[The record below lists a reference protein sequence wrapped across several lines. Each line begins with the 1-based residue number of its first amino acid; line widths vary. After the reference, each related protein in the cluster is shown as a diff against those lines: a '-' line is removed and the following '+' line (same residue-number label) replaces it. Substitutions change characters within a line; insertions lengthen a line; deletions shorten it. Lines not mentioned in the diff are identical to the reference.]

1 MLQRNIASRYATAL
15 FLAAK
20 DNGQLEAVEA
30 AFPPLAGA
38 VREDRDLNR
47 FLCHPAIAPPDK
59 KKILEMLMAGL
70 KDKANDM
77 LFDFLCLV
85 VDKQRE
91 QYIPLMWEVFKE
103 RLLEHR
109 SQLVAQVETPYALP
123 EDLKQGLRDKLGKV
137 TGKSILLEEIV
148 DPELMGGVRVRL
160 GDRVID
166 GTVMHR
172 LDRLKE
178 TLKAVKV

>member
-15 FLAAK
+15 FLAAR
-20 DNGQLEAVEA
+20 DNGQLEAVET
-30 AFPPLAGA
+30 AFPPIAAA
-38 VREDRDLNR
+38 VRDDADLNR
-47 FLCHPAIAPPDK
+47 FLAHPAIAPEEK
-59 KKILEMLMAGL
+59 KKVLQQLMAGL
-70 KDKANDM
+70 KDKANEM
-77 LFDFLCLV
+77 LFDYLCLV

-91 QYIPLMWEVFKE
+91 EYIPLMCEVFLE
-103 RLLEHR
+103 RLMEHR
-109 SQLVAQVETPYALP
+109 SQVTARVETPYALT

-137 TGKSILLEEIV
+137 TGKAIILEEV
-148 DPELMGGVRVRL
+148 VKPGLMGGVLVRL

-172 LDRLKE
+172 LDQMKE